1 MKCFTKIMNFNDKFI
16 SLNMINRS
24 NCGLNFKINKI
35 NLFLNETRKKY
46 SYNLKSKCYY
56 NDCYIYNCECKLPIN
71 KST

>member
-35 NLFLNETRKKY
+35 NSFLNETRKKY
-46 SYNLKSKCYY
+46 SYNPKSKCYY
-56 NDCYIYNCECKLPIN
+56 NDCYIYNCKCNLPVN